1 MKVQEVMEVAG
12 ITKTGTA
19 LQLIKDA
26 ITEIELTAAE
36 NVTQYTT
43 DLTADQSAYNLPSNL
58 IEVTGVKIK
67 DQTSGY
73 FCPITRVIVTNY
85 KEK

>member
-19 LQLIKDA
+19 IQLIKDA
-26 ITEIELTAAE
+26 ITEIELISAE

-43 DLTADQSAYNLPSNL
+43 DLTKDQSAYNLPSNL
-58 IEVTGVKIK
+58 VEVTGVKIK
-67 DQTSGY
+67 DETSDY
-73 FCPITRVIVTNY
+73 FCPITRVIIENY